1 MPQYE
6 CPTCKKVFTRPDN
19 LKQHKQIHF
28 KEKKHQCSKCDKTF
42 HRRSNLLR
50 HEKQVHEKRA
60 AAREYKCN
68 TCGERFHNL
77 APFRAHQKTAHNQ
90 PLPTATKRT
99 RDDEAGKS
107 FFLVVCK
114 CLLASHKRC

>member
-1 MPQYE
+1 MNVLLVQ
-6 CPTCKKVFTRPDN
+6 KVFTQPDN

-28 KEKKHQCSKCDKTF
+28 KEKKHQCFKCDKTF

-50 HEKQVHEKRA
+50 HKRQVHEKRA

-107 FFLVVCK
+107 FFSCM
-114 CLLASHKRC
+114 

>member
-1 MPQYE
+1 MNVLLV
-6 CPTCKKVFTRPDN
+6 KKVFTRPDN

-77 APFRAHQKTAHNQ
+77 APFRAHQQTAH
-90 PLPTATKRT
+90 TKPSLSKKRP
-99 RDDEAGKS
+99 RDEETGRKQ
-107 FFLVVCK
+107 
-114 CLLASHKRC
+114 

>member
-28 KEKKHQCSKCDKTF
+28 KEKKHQCFKCDKTF

-77 APFRAHQKTAHNQ
+77 APFRAHQKTAHSQ
-90 PLPTATKRT
+90 PLPRATKRT

-107 FFLVVCK
+107 FFSVCK